1 MGVIAPPHLSSVDV
15 FPRRIWHLP
24 SYALHNCDMMWIAC
38 YAMQVFPMSTRND
51 IILHDPIK
59 MKEEGSLDAT
69 TGLLMKIWS
78 PGGLWCAVY
87 IVASLG
93 LCRPP
98 GYSINPDQLLSGYQ
112 EQRLRWRSLTS
123 PVFSLQS
130 SVLQT
135 EATLKLTLRYYLL
148 LPPCDGASSAH
159 GSSRCSVW
167 NSSLYYRKKGFTSS
181 VSNGTIGSECLKY
194 RAANDP
200 SVFTI
205 NLC

>member
-38 YAMQVFPMSTRND
+38 YAGFSNVNPQWYCIARPNKNERGRFPRL
-51 IILHDPIK
+51 ILF
-59 MKEEGSLDAT
+59 
-69 TGLLMKIWS
+69 MKIWS
-78 PGGLWCAVY
+78 PGGLWCAVVY

>member
-1 MGVIAPPHLSSVDV
+1 MPPPDCLWRSDHQVDCSV
-15 FPRRIWHLP
+15 
-24 SYALHNCDMMWIAC
+24 
-38 YAMQVFPMSTRND
+38 
-51 IILHDPIK
+51 
-59 MKEEGSLDAT
+59 
-69 TGLLMKIWS
+69 
-78 PGGLWCAVY
+78 LWCILLLVSVSAD
-87 IVASLG
+87 L
-93 LCRPP
+93 LDTP
-98 GYSINPDQLLSGYQ
+98 SILINYYLVIRSSGSDG
-112 EQRLRWRSLTS
+112 WRSLTS

>member
-1 MGVIAPPHLSSVDV
+1 
-15 FPRRIWHLP
+15 
-24 SYALHNCDMMWIAC
+24 
-38 YAMQVFPMSTRND
+38 MQVFPMSTCND
-51 IILHDPIK
+51 IDRPNKNERGRFPRCHHQTVDEDLI
-59 MKEEGSLDAT
+59 T
-69 TGLLMKIWS
+69 RWTVV
-78 PGGLWCAVY
+78 CCVY